1 MCMKTE
7 EALGFGFNCPGLHG
21 IVTQSQEHEDSEK
34 VRHKNA
40 PRGEVIYYPR
50 TCNWSP

>member
-50 TCNWSP
+50 RCNWSP

>member
-7 EALGFGFNCPGLHG
+7 EALGFGFDCAGLRG
-21 IVTQSQEHEDSEK
+21 IATQSQEPEDSEK

-40 PRGEVIYYPR
+40 PCGEKVIYYLR
-50 TCNWSP
+50 R